1 MGRAY
6 KGFFEDSNVA
16 LILKYVTNV
25 GGVSIIVK
33 AFTINKVPFF
43 VTVHCKYLL
52 HFIYQILD

>member
-1 MGRAY
+1 M
-6 KGFFEDSNVA
+6 A

-33 AFTINKVPFF
+33 TFTINKVPFF

-52 HFIYQILD
+52 QFNYQILD